1 MSYKKYIYSQP
12 HGLSLLKKDKVSSLV
27 KKILVFS
34 NADQLKKFNFKVNK
48 IKPIRANNKSEPDS
62 IDIDKLIMMFLHEY
76 YEKRKSLQGQI
87 YKLLTKNNAKNS
99 GVYSIDDM
107 SNMLNHDI
115 LNRKSSVEMYKYP
128 SKFTLAR
135 TLLHAQ
141 TSG

>member
-1 MSYKKYIYSQP
+1 M
-12 HGLSLLKKDKVSSLV
+12 
-27 KKILVFS
+27 
-34 NADQLKKFNFKVNK
+34 NK

-62 IDIDKLIMMFLHEY
+62 LDIDKLIMMFLHEY

-135 TLLHAQ
+135 TLLHA
-141 TSG
+141 

>member
-12 HGLSLLKKDKVSSLV
+12 HGLSLLKKDKVPSLV

-34 NADQLKKFNFKVNK
+34 NADQLKKFNLKVNK

-87 YKLLTKNNAKNS
+87 YKLLTKNNARNS

-135 TLLHAQ
+135 TLLHA
-141 TSG
+141 